1 MGRSP
6 RSIDGAMLHYTLRR
20 LLYLIPT
27 LLGITIVTF
36 VVVSLAPGDPVELI
50 NRGQMDA
57 RISPE
62 SYRQMLHLYG
72 LDDPVHVRYLV
83 WLKRL
88 ATLDFGRSF
97 LDQRPVI
104 EKILERLPAT
114 AALNAASLVISL
126 VLAVPLGL
134 YAAVR
139 QHSKLDKLGG
149 TVLYL
154 LYSLPEF
161 WVALLLI
168 MLFGVKLKLLPF
180 HGMQSMDAND
190 LGFFGYWWDRFL
202 HMVLPTFCLTYGSLA
217 FLSRFVRGSSLEVI
231 RQDYIRTARAKGL
244 DEKRIVYHH
253 VFRNTMIPV
262 LTLLGLLLPTLVSGS
277 IILESIFS
285 WPGIGN
291 LFFTAVLARDYPV
304 VMGLS
309 FVTAVLILLS
319 TLVADL
325 LYAWADPR
333 VTYR

>member
-1 MGRSP
+1 
-6 RSIDGAMLHYTLRR
+6 MLQYTLRR

-36 VVVSLAPGDPVELI
+36 VVVNLAPGDPVELI
-50 NRGQMDA
+50 NRGQMDS

-72 LDDPVHVRYLV
+72 LDDPLHVRYV
-83 WLKRL
+83 TWLKRL
-88 ATLDFGRSF
+88 VTFDFGTSF
-97 LDQRPVI
+97 LDYRPVT
-104 EKILERLPAT
+104 EKIMERLPAT
-114 AALNAASLVISL
+114 LWLNVVSLVISL

-134 YAAVR
+134 YAAMR
-139 QHSKLDKLGG
+139 QHSRLDKLAG
-149 TVLYL
+149 TGLYL

-168 MLFGVKLKLLPF
+168 MLFGVELKLLPF
-180 HGMQSMDAND
+180 HGLESMDARD
-190 LGFFGYWWDRFL
+190 MGFFGYWKDRLL
-202 HMVLPTFCLTYGSLA
+202 HMVLPVVCLTYGSLA

-231 RQDYIRTARAKGL
+231 RQDFVRTARAKGL
-244 DEKRIVYHH
+244 DERRIVFHH

-262 LTLLGLLLPTLVSGS
+262 LTLLGLLLPTLISGS

-309 FVTAVLILLS
+309 FITALLVLVS
-319 TLVADL
+319 TLLADL

-333 VTYR
+333 VTYQ

>member
-1 MGRSP
+1 
-6 RSIDGAMLHYTLRR
+6 MLNYTLRR
-20 LLYLIPT
+20 LLFLFPT
-27 LLGITIVTF
+27 LFGITVVTF

-62 SYRQMLHLYG
+62 SYREMLHLYG
-72 LDDPVHVRYLV
+72 LDDPLHVRYAT

-88 ATLDFGRSF
+88 VTLDFGDSF
-97 LDQRPVI
+97 LDHRRVTD
-104 EKILERLPAT
+104 KIMERLPAT
-114 AALNAASLVISL
+114 LVLNVASLVIAL

-134 YAAVR
+134 YSALR
-139 QHSKLDKLGG
+139 QHSRFDKVGG
-149 TVLYL
+149 TALYV

-168 MLFGVKLKLLPF
+168 MLLGVKLKLLPF
-180 HGMQSMDAND
+180 HGMESVDARNW
-190 LGFFGYWWDRFL
+190 GFFAYWWDRFL
-202 HMVLPTFCLTYGSLA
+202 HMILPTICLTYGSLA

-244 DEKRIVYHH
+244 DEHRIVYVH
-253 VFRNTMIPV
+253 VFRNTLIPV
-262 LTLLGLLLPTLVSGS
+262 LTLLGLLLPTLISGS

-285 WPGIGN
+285 WPGVGQ
-291 LFFTAVLARDYPV
+291 LFFAAVLARDYPV

-309 FVTAVLILLS
+309 VITAVMVLIS

-333 VTYR
+333 VTYQ